1 MVSKLEGI
9 ETTVEGQ
16 LNRSDETLGKPISQ
30 EVLIQSLET
39 SMELLSSKYDTIL
52 MTVTEQSTMIGEQ
65 KNLS

>member
-9 ETTVEGQ
+9 EKTVEGQ

>member
-9 ETTVEGQ
+9 EKTVEGQ
-16 LNRSDETLGKPISQ
+16 LNRSDEALEKPISQ

-52 MTVTEQSTMIGEQ
+52 IKVT
-65 KNLS
+65 

>member
-9 ETTVEGQ
+9 EITVEGQ

>member
-9 ETTVEGQ
+9 EITVEGQ
-16 LNRSDETLGKPISQ
+16 LNRSDEALEKPISQ

>member
-9 ETTVEGQ
+9 EKTVEGQ
-16 LNRSDETLGKPISQ
+16 LNRSDEALEKPISQ

>member
-9 ETTVEGQ
+9 EKTVEGQ
-16 LNRSDETLGKPISQ
+16 LNRSDEALEKPISQ

-52 MTVTEQSTMIGEQ
+52 MTVTEQSTVIGEQ